1 MSTDTEIDIT
11 IKLAHGVMQKMLP
24 KIANYGCNQLEK
36 VLGLYTT
43 RTTTNMNLF
52 NSDQQ
57 LNKYTTVY
65 DIINDYYDIR
75 YKLFIK
81 RKKHQI
87 DVLEKDM
94 VKLSNKARF
103 IQEQCVEPPTLVLRK
118 KKKIDVISMLTRK
131 NYDVI
136 DGDAEYKYLRNMS
149 IDSVE
154 EENLNRLLSECG
166 NKQCKLDILVGK
178 NVENIWL
185 EELSELTTHYKLYRA
200 NRINRAS
207 GIASKK
213 TKIKKLKT
221 TRIKKQR
228 T

>member
-1 MSTDTEIDIT
+1 
-11 IKLAHGVMQKMLP
+11 
-24 KIANYGCNQLEK
+24 
-36 VLGLYTT
+36 
-43 RTTTNMNLF
+43 MNLF

-87 DVLEKDM
+87 DMLKKDM

-154 EENLNRLLSECG
+154 EENLNRLFKRVWE
-166 NKQCKLDILVGK
+166 
-178 NVENIWL
+178 
-185 EELSELTTHYKLYRA
+185 
-200 NRINRAS
+200 
-207 GIASKK
+207 
-213 TKIKKLKT
+213 
-221 TRIKKQR
+221 
-228 T
+228 